1 MIHLITN
8 KSEEVCCKAVE
19 KFLAIVILVI
29 EDDGII
35 LRSQLKEIDVIWVFK
50 MVAVFSRFF
59 KRERIKNQ
67 IFMTF
72 LSPALTLNLTSIQ
85 ECYRCPVV
93 DSFSF
98 EES

>member
-1 MIHLITN
+1 MKKFVL
-8 KSEEVCCKAVE
+8 KVVE
-19 KFLAIVILVI
+19 KFVIAILVI
-29 EDDGII
+29 EDGDII
-35 LRSQLKEIDVIWVFK
+35 LRSQLKGIDVIWVFK

-72 LSPALTLNLTSIQ
+72 LNPTLTLTLNLTSIQ
-85 ECYRCPVV
+85 ECYRSLVV
-93 DSFSF
+93 